1 MQIRDLL
8 PWSHKQAEIARR
20 EDDNPVAALQRD
32 INRIFDGFWQQF
44 DQPFRSVDRALGLA
58 GPRAEVAET
67 EDKVEV
73 SMELQPIGGASRR
86 RSGPKI

>member
-1 MQIRDLL
+1 L
-8 PWSHKQAEIARR
+8 H
-20 EDDNPVAALQRD
+20 RD

-73 SMELQPIGGASRR
+73 SMELQPIGGSEPEEAGAENLESCQ
-86 RSGPKI
+86 RSGRRVVAVPCSAPSPRGLRS